1 MISHNSSELGTI
13 HEKTLA
19 TVALAG
25 ILTLSAGA
33 ASAQAAPY
41 PAPATG
47 TVSSST
53 VTAGSTIV
61 FTASGFTPGET
72 VTITVTFN
80 SPVAGGIVGGHGGGM
95 SASVPMIVKAA
106 VPAPQSLSANASG
119 TVTASVTLTDPGTYT
134 ITAKGATS
142 GVSVSQVVKVT
153 SAAVAVSP
161 ANNASGSDLA
171 STGVDG
177 SVVVWSLIGA
187 GALAAGAGTVVV
199 SRRRSRKRAEA

>member
-1 MISHNSSELGTI
+1 MKKSLAAV
-13 HEKTLA
+13 TLA
-19 TVALAG
+19 GMLM
-25 ILTLSAGA
+25 LSAGA

-41 PAPATG
+41 PAPGTG

-61 FTASGFTPGET
+61 FTASGFTFGET

-80 SPVAGGIVGGHGGGM
+80 SPIAGGIIGGHGGGM

-106 VPAPQSLSANASG
+106 VPAPQSLTANANG

-153 SAAVAVSP
+153 SAAVAGSP
-161 ANNASGSDLA
+161 ANNATGSGLA
-171 STGVDG
+171 STGVDAG
-177 SVVVWSLIGA
+177 VVIWSLIGA

-199 SRRRSRKRAEA
+199 SRRRSRKPVEA